1 MFVRSESSEG
11 EVQLKV
17 SGPLNNQAAE
27 EFQKELAELAAGDY
41 KTIILDLREV
51 PSINSTSL
59 GKILLL
65 RKTLTE
71 EDRTIRINGCSEAL
85 YNTFQLINFDRLI
98 SIDR

>member
-1 MFVRSESSEG
+1 MFVRDESVEG
-11 EVQLKV
+11 EVRLKV
-17 SGPLNNQAAE
+17 NGALNSEAAE
-27 EFQKELAELAAGDY
+27 KFQKELAELAAGNY
-41 KTIILDLREV
+41 RTIILDLREV

-65 RKTLTE
+65 RKALTE
-71 EDRTIRINGCSEAL
+71 EDRTIRINGCSDAL

>member
-1 MFVRSESSEG
+1 MFVRDESAEG
-11 EVQLKV
+11 EVRLKV
-17 SGPLNNQAAE
+17 SGALNSEAAE
-27 EFQKELAELAAGDY
+27 KFQKELAELADGDY
-41 KTIILDLREV
+41 RTIVLDLSEV